1 MHYAKPDNRG
11 DALSKKPVVRV
22 AMAKRVARAWLDKE
36 ALPEYRVTVYS
47 GSDKL
52 GNIPVLL
59 KRFRDGKSQISGV
72 PTIKDLG
79 VSTGPDKITFKSRNK
94 EALLKLDQWLTAKGC
109 ETSGLG

>member
-1 MHYAKPDNRG
+1 M
-11 DALSKKPVVRV
+11 SEKPVVRV

-59 KRFRDGKSQISGV
+59 KRFRDGKSKIEGV
-72 PTIKDLG
+72 PPIRDLG
-79 VSTGPDKITFKSRNK
+79 VSSGPDKVTFKSRNK
-94 EALLKLDQWLTAKGC
+94 EALSKLDQWFTSKGC